1 MGKLKLLL
9 ISLLSM
15 LTWNGAFAENIET
28 DLTAQFPLDWQG
40 WTGATGFVGWA
51 APTVTTNDGR
61 STAACEQ
68 YNEGTIAQTGVVF
81 SRTLTGLA
89 NGNYTIELYGAA
101 AFTPGRSCTSTLVEG
116 DETAVYLYAETPAG
130 TVKQYIPAHVADNFN
145 TSGIATATLEGVE
158 ITDGTVTIGMYKDKG
173 LTNWHV
179 VQIKGVTAIVDKDA
193 LIANR
198 YAPLDEA
205 LAKGEAVKA
214 NIVGQDD
221 AISTYNKA
229 VEPYVQANA
238 NRTLEYDVAAAV
250 AAVNAAVKELSKYQT
265 ADGSDLSAF
274 IVNAEVNGA
283 DGWTC
288 ERPKAGNGPT
298 LNGTAFEYW
307 AGNAEPRSEG
317 SFDYYQVING
327 LTNGIYTVSAEMFNS
342 LNGEEGAQFAPTA
355 GLYAQGEN
363 EVVALVTVDSDQ
375 FTRYTTGEVTVT
387 DGTLRIGVKNTEIP
401 MAARWFAADNFQLT
415 LVKAISD
422 DEINY
427 YKALSAIE
435 DGKSYRVFAEVDQ
448 KRLYLN
454 TQGSLVEDPLKAAT
468 FTFNAVKAAGTLYE
482 TGWNL
487 GCKFTNPSLTGGS
500 TGDVKQTGH
509 INVGQDRNDWERQV
523 FFLNAEGK
531 YAVRATNANSA
542 NWGANT
548 YWDVV
553 TYNELPSAGYSLNA
567 SYVWQIEEFVDN
579 RPAAFAKVQ
588 TWASKLQAVEGL
600 AKNASQWISNA
611 KESSEGS
618 YEGLVDGDYGT
629 YFHSSWS
636 AAASEDHYI
645 QAELPEAV
653 QSFYFYFVKRDPVAN
668 KNVNNRPTD
677 IVISGS
683 NDGENFTQIT
693 QINEGLPV
701 GTSPVDY
708 ASALINANEAYKYLR
723 FTVLATNNNAAEG
736 NGHKFFTFSEFYI
749 LPSDELTDEAL
760 PYLKAADYTDLAFDD
775 VDPINAID
783 EKIAAAKAK
792 VDLASDLETLNE
804 LAEKLQAQI
813 AATETYNDPTECA
826 ANINGSVETIKNG
839 NYTTEEEIANAKTQ
853 LLIAAHDFFGAI
865 EPKTNIDVTEWFVV
879 NPSPL
884 AKKAVTDGWEGT
896 PSNDATDG
904 VAEYWNQA
912 AASFHQTI
920 SLPAGEFKLTA
931 VALQRTDMTGYVYAG
946 NNQTTIVQ
954 VASSVANNRGQAASW
969 FAGGNG
975 LNEVP
980 FTMTEEGN
988 IEIGLVADEA
998 NGDHW
1003 TVWQSFKLEL
1013 MPAPEETATVLPN
1026 IAALN
1031 EKLSSSDDVSGDY
1044 NLQLTNAKVLYSCSV
1059 TDEDYGGTMEYVIL
1073 EDESGRVLSNI
1084 TGISALQTGMTVN
1097 GQLPISIVSTYWSE
1111 AVANDNTA
1119 AGIESLEKVE
1129 GTVEPLV
1136 ITEENALDWSEDPY
1150 LRYVEFQNAPAS
1162 VDGESGDMSFTPSE
1176 IDAPMSILDMFRTG
1190 ITLVDGESVN
1200 IRGFLYNYLGMMD
1213 VFLPVSCEA
1222 VANAL
1227 ELSLDVEREV
1237 GKGYDPTLFEP
1248 DLEAIKSYLGVE
1260 DVTSIQSYIVNA
1272 DDTEVEATFGG
1283 GTPDGWCDA
1292 EGTLVGWGDQCK
1304 ICVKFNL
1311 ADGDYSICD
1320 LNGADVVDATYAV
1333 KYAFTANNKKV
1344 YYTINVKF
1352 VAAQAIDLEISN
1364 NVVKAEVSYGLDEPQ
1379 YTEKSVVLTDDQVAS
1394 ICQELGLES
1403 LESASVYAYNPS
1415 TSELISNYVSFDGW
1429 RAANGDFAMHTG
1441 NSEVPACVKY
1451 TDGKTYLTYNIAGLE
1466 AQTIKTYW
1474 AIANETKAVLVE
1486 ISFIYGDGDAP
1497 AEGETFEYTFDETV
1511 ALQGETVYET
1521 SDVPATVTITPNG
1534 DAAVNVSFSGVVLY
1548 LPNGNP
1554 LPMNDFTLENVSV
1567 SGSQDASQSYSYEG
1581 EQTQFSLKSG
1591 MTMSYTPSLTGTRS
1605 SGETPELTLVL
1616 ANPQGMVYTL
1626 HFAAPADEPQPTEG
1640 TSFDGVIKQTLSH
1653 PATGVQGE
1661 STDAQTVTVT
1671 NNGDGTASIT
1681 YSGFTIPTLGTE
1693 FNEFTIE
1700 GVEVTE
1706 NEDGSLSYA
1715 TPEGGVS
1722 VVVPRGSGTVTYNAT
1737 LEGTQANANT
1747 APVLKLVIG
1756 SSSIDTVWFAA
1767 DEEALEEAIETA
1779 IRGLN
1784 ALGTSGDVFDLSG
1797 RKVSKLHRGGI
1808 YVVNGK
1814 KVSVK

>member
-1 MGKLKLLL
+1 MKKYLLSLLALFCFSAFSFGATEYTKVTMAYTGTETTNMADGNNAAIVGLTATEWSVIADKGANSNMPGLNKAGDMRLYWSASGGNTITVSSLTGARIEYIEATFTGDSYSNVSVTVNDKAVSGTDGHFNIGASSFVLGNANTANTQVRISKIDIYYSGGQAATVAAPVITPASGTFLGGAVRNVTMTCETEGAEIRYRISHKLTDGMTEMQEDYSIYTEPFEILAQGRVSSTVTAWAVIPATADADEQSSAEVKVTYTYPVVYTSIYEANSTATPTSTIVALDAKEWLVTYVDGGYTYLTDGRAGLLL
-9 ISLLSM
+9 
-15 LTWNGAFAENIET
+15 
-28 DLTAQFPLDWQG
+28 
-40 WTGATGFVGWA
+40 
-51 APTVTTNDGR
+51 
-61 STAACEQ
+61 
-68 YNEGTIAQTGVVF
+68 Y
-81 SRTLTGLA
+81 
-89 NGNYTIELYGAA
+89 
-101 AFTPGRSCTSTLVEG
+101 
-116 DETAVYLYAETPAG
+116 
-130 TVKQYIPAHVADNFN
+130 
-145 TSGIATATLEGVE
+145 
-158 ITDGTVTIGMYKDKG
+158 
-173 LTNWHV
+173 
-179 VQIKGVTAIVDKDA
+179 
-193 LIANR
+193 
-198 YAPLDEA
+198 
-205 LAKGEAVKA
+205 
-214 NIVGQDD
+214 
-221 AISTYNKA
+221 
-229 VEPYVQANA
+229 
-238 NRTLEYDVAAAV
+238 
-250 AAVNAAVKELSKYQT
+250 
-265 ADGSDLSAF
+265 GSDLGLEQGQKVSGIISGGLKTYNGLPEVEKPDVSNLEIVSEDNEVAPIVVAASALAADKMKWVNMFVTIEKAIPEESISVAEGEQAKSYNFTSEEASF
-274 IVNAEVNGA
+274 IVRN
-283 DGWTC
+283 
-288 ERPKAGNGPT
+288 
-298 LNGTAFEYW
+298 
-307 AGNAEPRSEG
+307 
-317 SFDYYQVING
+317 
-327 LTNGIYTVSAEMFNS
+327 
-342 LNGEEGAQFAPTA
+342 QFKQAID
-355 GLYAQGEN
+355 
-363 EVVALVTVDSDQ
+363 VVAEKKYSVSGFYAIFNDNGQ
-375 FTRYTTGEVTVT
+375 IY
-387 DGTLRIGVKNTEIP
+387 NT
-401 MAARWFAADNFQLT
+401 
-415 LVKAISD
+415 
-422 DEINY
+422 
-427 YKALSAIE
+427 
-435 DGKSYRVFAEVDQ
+435 
-448 KRLYLN
+448 
-454 TQGSLVEDPLKAAT
+454 
-468 FTFNAVKAAGTLYE
+468 
-482 TGWNL
+482 
-487 GCKFTNPSLTGGS
+487 
-500 TGDVKQTGH
+500 
-509 INVGQDRNDWERQV
+509 
-523 FFLNAEGK
+523 
-531 YAVRATNANSA
+531 
-542 NWGANT
+542 
-548 YWDVV
+548 
-553 TYNELPSAGYSLNA
+553 
-567 SYVWQIEEFVDN
+567 QIEEFLDPADIMGDVTQYYISNPSFELADAETPLAAELKVSNGPATIFGWVMAGVGNQYNNTEIRQSNSTSTTSQFGTSDPSDGNYSLFFRQGWNNQGNIITLTAASSSELPAGNYILSVDYKQHYAHDGNSNQNTKVGIACMSQSQSLAEAVSEPAAGVSGGNGDPTYFNDAEWSTLEAPLTLSENMSVDFVITLYSSGQRRSDFFVDN
-579 RPAAFAKVQ
+579 FRLTRVSEEEVARAE
-588 TWASKLQAVEGL
+588 L
-600 AKNASQWISNA
+600 KN
-611 KESSEGS
+611 
-618 YEGLVDGDYGT
+618 L
-629 YFHSSWS
+629 
-636 AAASEDHYI
+636 
-645 QAELPEAV
+645 LPEAAV
-653 QSFYFYFVKRDPVAN
+653 FLDQPAGNIFQPSQDVKDALDEAYSQAQQVYDNEEATAEAIRNQTNNLLAAIKAFVSAEPIQPDPAKQYSIQLKNTDFFMSLSDVTKLSAEPQGFYFEQTDLGYAITDGNGNYVAQAGANAWNMANSTSSYDWYIEALPDGSYQIAQAGNHNNSVGVDNVSDGSSCYAN
-668 KNVNNRPTD
+668 KN
-677 IVISGS
+677 ISQLGDRAKW
-683 NDGENFTQIT
+683 NIT
-693 QINEGLPV
+693 EM
-701 GTSPVDY
+701 S
-708 ASALINANEAYKYLR
+708 
-723 FTVLATNNNAAEG
+723 TV
-736 NGHKFFTFSEFYI
+736 
-749 LPSDELTDEAL
+749 
-760 PYLKAADYTDLAFDD
+760 
-775 VDPINAID
+775 
-783 EKIAAAKAK
+783 
-792 VDLASDLETLNE
+792 
-804 LAEKLQAQI
+804 
-813 AATETYNDPTECA
+813 
-826 ANINGSVETIKNG
+826 
-839 NYTTEEEIANAKTQ
+839 
-853 LLIAAHDFFGAI
+853 
-865 EPKTNIDVTEWFVV
+865 
-879 NPSPL
+879 
-884 AKKAVTDGWEGT
+884 
-896 PSNDATDG
+896 
-904 VAEYWNQA
+904 
-912 AASFHQTI
+912 
-920 SLPAGEFKLTA
+920 
-931 VALQRTDMTGYVYAG
+931 
-946 NNQTTIVQ
+946 
-954 VASSVANNRGQAASW
+954 
-969 FAGGNG
+969 
-975 LNEVP
+975 
-980 FTMTEEGN
+980 
-988 IEIGLVADEA
+988 
-998 NGDHW
+998 
-1003 TVWQSFKLEL
+1003 
-1013 MPAPEETATVLPN
+1013 TVLPN

-1031 EKLSSSDDVSGDY
+1031 EKLSSFDDVSGDY
-1044 NLQLTNAKVLYSCSV
+1044 ILQLTNAKVLYSCSV
-1059 TDEDYGGTMEYVIL
+1059 TDEDHGVTMEYVIL

-1084 TGISALQTGMTVN
+1084 TGISALQAGMTVN
-1097 GQLPISIVSTYWSE
+1097 GQLPISIVSTYGSE

-1176 IDAPMSILDMFRTG
+1176 IAAPMSILDMFRTG

-1213 VFLPVSCEA
+1213 IFLPVSCEA

-1248 DLEAIKSYLGVE
+1248 DLDAIKSYLGVE
-1260 DVTSIQSYIVNA
+1260 DVTSIQSYVVNA

-1486 ISFIYGDGDAP
+1486 ISFIYGDGEAP

-1554 LPMNDFTLENVSV
+1554 LPMKDFTLENVSV

-1581 EQTQFSLKSG
+1581 EQTQFSLQSG
-1591 MTMSYTPSLTGTRS
+1591 MTMSYAPSLTGTRS
-1605 SGETPELTLVL
+1605 SGETPELTLVM

-1784 ALGTSGDVFDLSG
+1784 ALGTCGDVFDLSG